1 MNPGETLGIV
11 GPNGAGKTTLPGCL
25 PGCLRPDAG
34 RIEVEGHAPDDLVV
48 RAATGYLPERL
59 VLDRWM
65 TGSDFL
71 HYHHALARLPA
82 ATRAGDCAAALER
95 LVPAFLWTL
104 VPILLSVNLLNVHG
118 IAFWFALIL
127 TAGAIGQDVSS
138 GVLQIVF
145 TRPVTRA
152 TYVTSRRFA
161 AGAAAAMPGIVH
173 VLFAA
178 ALVSARGGAPV
189 PMEVVSLACEDV
201 LLAIAG
207 AAVVVVFSSLF
218 NGLADIGAYV
228 VAVIGLEI
236 ASQVAEW
243 QDWSAAR
250 AIIAQLLHTLK
261 PDLHLGWLA
270 GHGSVY
276 WNEPV
281 TVVSTIALGLGLA
294 ILAVNRKELS

>member
-1 MNPGETLGIV
+1 M
-11 GPNGAGKTTLPGCL
+11 
-25 PGCLRPDAG
+25 
-34 RIEVEGHAPDDLVV
+34 
-48 RAATGYLPERL
+48 
-59 VLDRWM
+59 
-65 TGSDFL
+65 
-71 HYHHALARLPA
+71 
-82 ATRAGDCAAALER
+82 
-95 LVPAFLWTL
+95 
-104 VPILLSVNLLNVHG
+104 
-118 IAFWFALIL
+118 
-127 TAGAIGQDVSS
+127 
-138 GVLQIVF
+138 
-145 TRPVTRA
+145 
-152 TYVTSRRFA
+152 TSRRFA